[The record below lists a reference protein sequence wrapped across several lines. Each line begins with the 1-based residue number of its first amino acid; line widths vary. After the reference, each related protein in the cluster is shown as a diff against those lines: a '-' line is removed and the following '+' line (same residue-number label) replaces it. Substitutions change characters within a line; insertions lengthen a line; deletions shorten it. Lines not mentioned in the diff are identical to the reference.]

1 MPQPVIPVPTLQEIS
16 ARQSHQLRRV
26 TLFSPALCLIRQG
39 SKTIQWGERCE
50 VAGEASLV
58 LFPAGSEVCMANQ
71 PGGGYYR
78 AEMLYLPAALLQQF
92 RRRYPQPTPPE
103 GASRSCCLAMTP
115 TLTLLWQQLLQGLRL
130 PLAPTLLNHLAEGLL
145 LALQPSGHSALLLH
159 ERHDRLTEQ
168 IQQLLLLDPAHTWQA
183 GEVAQ
188 RLHMAE
194 STLRRRLSAEGKSFR
209 DILDEV
215 RLGQALLAIQS
226 GNAPI
231 GDIAGQ
237 SGYASPSRFT
247 ARFVRRYGLT
257 PSALRQA
264 LRQPDAPQAGSALV

>member
-1 MPQPVIPVPTLQEIS
+1 MHDPVTPTPTVQQIS

-26 TLFSPALCLIRQG
+26 TLFSPALCRVRQG

-50 VAGEASLV
+50 VAGGDSLV
-58 LFPAGSEVCMANQ
+58 LFPGGSEVSMANQ
-71 PGGGYYR
+71 TGAGYYR
-78 AEMLYLPAALLQQF
+78 AEMLYLPAALLRQF
-92 RRRYPQPTPPE
+92 RKHYPQAAPSDE
-103 GASRSCCLAMTP
+103 AAASLALPMTP
-115 TLTLLWQQLLQGLRL
+115 TLTLLWDAVMDALRA
-130 PLAPTLLNHLAEGLL
+130 PLAPPLLNHLAESLL
-145 LALQPSGHSALLLH
+145 LALQPSGHTTLLLN

-168 IQQLLLLDPAHTWQA
+168 IQQLLLLDPAYAWQA
-183 GEVAQ
+183 TDVAQ

-209 DILDEV
+209 DILDDV
-215 RLGQALLAIQS
+215 RLGQALLALQS

-231 GDIAGQ
+231 GDIASQ

-264 LRQPDAPQAGSALV
+264 MRQGSYD